1 MRSEAAAQPAVPVSS
16 PNQVLAIVCVGM
28 ILANLDLFIVNV
40 GLPNIAQDFHTTSLE
55 ALSWIL
61 NGYTITY
68 AALLVFFGRLAER
81 YPRNGSFLV
90 GIAAFTAASAAC
102 AAATSVE
109 MLVVFR
115 VVQAGAAA
123 LMTPTSL
130 GLLLASFAPDRRSAA
145 VRTWTA
151 VGGVAAALGP
161 LVGGVLVTASWRW
174 IFLVNVPIGLLA
186 LVVGWWKLPR
196 IPGHDVARP
205 TFSGA
210 LLVTG
215 GVALLS
221 FAIVK
226 VNDWGWHSTGILGTA
241 AAALICLGLFVMQ
254 CLRSANP
261 FIDPALFRIR
271 AFTGSALVL
280 APFSAAFGAIL
291 LSIVLWDETVWG
303 WPALKIGLAM
313 APGPL
318 LVPIVS
324 LGFSRQL
331 IARFGAAPV
340 ICAGILCFAVGMV
353 WWAVVPG
360 AAPSFTLA
368 VLGMVPT
375 GIGVGLTMPTAMGAS
390 MGALPASSFATGSG
404 AINMIRQA
412 SMAIGVA
419 VLVALIGSPGTLAEH
434 MAAFHFAWWIMAVV
448 TLVALAPA
456 VVLIRPRR
464 IRAMAP
470 AE

>member
-1 MRSEAAAQPAVPVSS
+1 MTAPPQSPATS

-40 GLPNIAQDFHTTSLE
+40 GLPNIALDFHSTSLE
-55 ALSWIL
+55 DLSWVL

-68 AALLVFFGRLAER
+68 AALLVFFGRLSER
-81 YPRNGSFLV
+81 YYRNASFLV

-102 AAATSVE
+102 AIATSIQ

-115 VVQAGAAA
+115 VVQAAAAA

-130 GLLLASFAPDRRSAA
+130 GLLLASFAPDRRGAA

-161 LVGGVLVTASWRW
+161 LVGGLLVTASWRW
-174 IFLVNVPIGLLA
+174 IFLVNVPIGVLA
-186 LVVGWWKLPR
+186 LIVGWWKLPK
-196 IPGHDVARP
+196 IPGHDVKRP
-205 TFSGA
+205 DFGAA
-210 LLVTG
+210 LLVTA
-215 GVALLS
+215 GVGFLT

-226 VNDWGWHSTGILGTA
+226 VNDWGWHSTGIGLTA
-241 AAALICLGLFVMQ
+241 AVALLCLAGFIAQ

-271 AFTGSALVL
+271 AFTGAALVL
-280 APFSAAFGAIL
+280 APFSAVFGGIL
-291 LSIVLWDETVWG
+291 LSIVLWDQSVWG
-303 WPALKIGLAM
+303 WSALKIGLAM

-331 IARFGAAPV
+331 IARFGAAAV
-340 ICAGILCFAVGMV
+340 IAAGVVSFACGMI

-360 AAPSFTLA
+360 IEPNFGLA
-368 VLGMVPT
+368 VLGMVPI
-375 GIGVGLTMPTAMGAS
+375 GIGVGLTMPTTMGAS
-390 MGALPASSFATGSG
+390 MASLPASAFATGSG

-419 VLVALIGSPGTLAEH
+419 VLVAIIGSPGSVAAH
-434 MAAFHFAWWIMAVV
+434 VDAFHRGWWIMAAIALIA
-448 TLVALAPA
+448 LVPAL
-456 VVLIRPRR
+456 VLIRPRR
-464 IRAMAP
+464 VQGLVA